1 MVVPSLSPIELQLLF
16 SIIAVLIFFGSFL
29 ALLVSAI
36 FGLGIA
42 RLLYVS
48 ARWSAKKIHQAHSLG
63 GARTMNAVVRIVPH
77 HSH

>member
-1 MVVPSLSPIELQLLF
+1 MVVPSLSPIEPQLLV

-48 ARWSAKKIHQAHSLG
+48 ARWSAKKIHQAYSLG
-63 GARTMNAVVRIVPH
+63 GTRTMNAIIRIVPH